1 MDQARIS
8 KKKKKI
14 KMGKLLQFPL
24 DRVKR
29 AIPEI
34 EISQE
39 QKQHLK
45 EEQFIEQL
53 TEQLS
58 MDILSVL
65 QENVVD
71 VKSDLFLK
79 DLGVTIES
87 IKSLLR
93 RDFGKPH
100 PMQPITDT
108 LIRIITTP
116 DGKKISDINYS
127 KIVKYTQPKP
137 QPKPKPQPREEKTV
151 DIEFDFDLD

>member
-14 KMGKLLQFPL
+14 KMGKLLQFPA

-29 AIPEI
+29 TIPEI
-34 EISQE
+34 EITEE

-65 QENVVD
+65 QENVID

-116 DGKKISDINYS
+116 DGKKISDINYG
-127 KIVKYTQPKP
+127 KIVKYTQTKP
-137 QPKPKPQPREEKTV
+137 QPKPKPREEKTV

>member
-1 MDQARIS
+1 
-8 KKKKKI
+8 
-14 KMGKLLQFPL
+14 MGKLLQFPL

-34 EISQE
+34 EISEE

-116 DGKKISDINYS
+116 DGKKISDINYG
-127 KIVKYTQPKP
+127 KIVKYTQTKPKP
-137 QPKPKPQPREEKTV
+137 QPKEEKTV
-151 DIEFDFDLD
+151 DIDFEFDLD